1 MSRRPTLT
9 MPDTVSKEPDDDELD
24 VDERQDHGGDR
35 APGGVLTALTGANVS
50 TTLTVNHIPAPYDA
64 GDSRPAVLD
73 DQERSTLD
81 VCEQALRDLRR
92 AFIVAGKALEVINRG
107 RLYRET
113 HETFA
118 DYVSDRWGMKRSHAY
133 RLIEEWPVA
142 VAVSPIGDINEA
154 QTRELLPVYKAH
166 GQAATVVLYREAS
179 ALVGDRRLTA
189 AALAEAREA
198 LPRLRRVEDPD
209 QVREFLR
216 QAADQGR
223 APLLAPPVQVP
234 PQQTAGG
241 DQADD
246 EGEDMGQ
253 AVVDEGAEAI
263 ATMEAAL
270 AQQRQ
275 IYDALGGG
283 ILSAALL
290 YDPGRGEHL
299 RMELRQYATRTAYRM
314 RDVNGD
320 EE

>member
-1 MSRRPTLT
+1 MSPRPRLT
-9 MPDTVSKEPDDDELD
+9 MPDTVSKDDVDDELD
-24 VDERQDHGGDR
+24 VDERQDHGGGR
-35 APGGVLTALTGANVS
+35 APGGVLTALTGADVS

-81 VCEQALRDLRR
+81 VCEQALTGLRR
-92 AFIVAGKALEVINRG
+92 AFVVAGKALEVINRG

-113 HETFA
+113 HATFA
-118 DYVSDRWGMKRSHAY
+118 DYVSDRWEMKRSHAY

-142 VAVSPIGDINEA
+142 AAVSPIGDINEA

-166 GQAATVVLYREAS
+166 GQAATMVLYREAREL
-179 ALVGDRRLTA
+179 AGGRVTA
-189 AALAEAREA
+189 AALAEARDA
-198 LPRLRRVEDPD
+198 LPVVRRMEDPD
-209 QVREFLR
+209 LMREFLHR
-216 QAADQGR
+216 AVADGR
-223 APLLAPPVQVP
+223 VPLLAPPVQVP
-234 PQQTAGG
+234 QQTAGA
-241 DQADD
+241 DQVDDD
-246 EGEDMGQ
+246 EGEDIGQ

-275 IYDALGGG
+275 IYDALGGAV
-283 ILSAALL
+283 LSAALL

-299 RMELRQYATRTAYRM
+299 RMQLRQYATRTAYRM

>member
-9 MPDTVSKEPDDDELD
+9 MPDTVSKEPDDDEQLVD
-24 VDERQDHGGDR
+24 DERQDHGGR
-35 APGGVLTALTGANVS
+35 APGGVLTALTGADVS

-64 GDSRPAVLD
+64 GDSRPAALD
-73 DQERSTLD
+73 EQERTTLD
-81 VCEQALRDLRR
+81 VCEQALTGLRR

-113 HETFA
+113 HATFA
-118 DYVSDRWGMKRSHAY
+118 DYVSDRWEMKRAHAY

-142 VAVSPIGDINEA
+142 AAVSPIGDINEA

-166 GQAATVVLYREAS
+166 GQAATVAFVNEARELAGGR
-179 ALVGDRRLTA
+179 VTA
-189 AALAEAREA
+189 AALAEARDA
-198 LPRLRRVEDPD
+198 LPTRVRMEDPD
-209 QVREFLR
+209 QVRAAIR
-216 QAADQGR
+216 QAAAEGR
-223 APLLAPPVQVP
+223 VPLLAPPAPV
-234 PQQTAGG
+234 PQQTAGH

-246 EGEDMGQ
+246 EGEDIGQ

-283 ILSAALL
+283 VLPAALL

-314 RDVNGD
+314 RDTNAAD
-320 EE
+320 DA